1 MKSIWRRAASRLG
14 KCTGLA
20 ITIAVLLFVVH
31 ETNAQTSNA
40 QISGLVTDSSG
51 AVVPGAEIT
60 AQNTATNVPYTA
72 VSNGAGIYVLQ
83 ELLPGP
89 YMVTVSAPGFGIVRQ
104 SGLML
109 MTGARMSQNFTLK
122 PGAVEQSVT
131 VTAAQ
136 NLISSDDAASASVLD
151 NADDYGSCRS

>member
-60 AQNTATNVPYTA
+60 ALNTATNVPYTA

-83 ELLPGP
+83 EILPGP
-89 YMVTVSAPGFGIVRQ
+89 YMVTVSAPGLRNRQ
-104 SGLML
+104 AERPDVDDGSANVAEFHTEAGRGGRVSDRDRGQKLL
-109 MTGARMSQNFTLK
+109 SSD
-122 PGAVEQSVT
+122 E
-131 VTAAQ
+131 AAQ
-136 NLISSDDAASASVLD
+136 P
-151 NADDYGSCRS
+151 RF